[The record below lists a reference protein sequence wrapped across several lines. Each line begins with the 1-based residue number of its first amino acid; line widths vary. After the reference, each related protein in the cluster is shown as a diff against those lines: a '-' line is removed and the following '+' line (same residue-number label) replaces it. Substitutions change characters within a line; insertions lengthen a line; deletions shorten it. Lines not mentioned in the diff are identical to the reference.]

1 MRNIVSSEYPNSEK
15 RAENTT
21 HSIFDKI
28 WDVWRVDERL
38 SRMFDLSSQL
48 KQKLKSKQGIKIVKI
63 YAN

>member
-1 MRNIVSSEYPNSEK
+1 MRNSVSSEYPNSEK
-15 RAENTT
+15 RVENMT

-28 WDVWRVDERL
+28 WDVWIVDERL

-48 KQKLKSKQGIKIVKI
+48 KQKLKSKQGIKIIKI